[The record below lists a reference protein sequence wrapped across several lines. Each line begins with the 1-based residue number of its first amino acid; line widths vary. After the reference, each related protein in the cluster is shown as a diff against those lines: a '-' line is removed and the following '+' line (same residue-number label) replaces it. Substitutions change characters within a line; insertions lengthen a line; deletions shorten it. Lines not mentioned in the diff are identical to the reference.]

1 MGKLAKAASDVFS
14 DEVAGGYD
22 FIGKVI
28 SGNAIIIAPE
38 VKNAEQAEA
47 YASDKFERLAA
58 LEKEIDAS
66 LNELKK
72 FSGMEKY
79 STEFLRN
86 SLGEGIGLGTV
97 TAGTVAAAIALPVV
111 GLPFLIGGGLIKGLF
126 GGKDFSKPIQQ
137 LAEGQKDIY
146 ERLVKVSRIQVL
158 LFEFQRVMA
167 EILNELFE
175 MCSSNIEV
183 VQATI
188 NTLRMKLDKNATS
201 MTESTKQNVRDL
213 IKKLASRKASL
224 LAQEEMKTQIRQL
237 KDEVAELRSMIQ
249 K

>member
-1 MGKLAKAASDVFS
+1 MA
-14 DEVAGGYD
+14 ETN
-22 FIGKVI
+22 
-28 SGNAIIIAPE
+28 NAIIIAPE
-38 VKNAEQAEA
+38 IKNAEQAET
-47 YASDKFERLAA
+47 YAGEKFEKLAA

-79 STEFLRN
+79 STEFLRTTLF
-86 SLGEGIGLGTV
+86 SALGSTGI
-97 TAGTVAAAIALPVV
+97 AGMGIAAATIALPIV
-111 GLPFLIGGGLIKGLF
+111 GWPFLPGGGLLGIKNLF
-126 GGKDFSKPIQQ
+126 GGKDLSKAVNQ

-188 NTLRMKLDKNATS
+188 NTLRMKLEKNASS

-213 IKKLASRKASL
+213 IKKIVSRQDTLMK
-224 LAQEEMKTQIRQL
+224 QEEMKMQIKQL
-237 KDEVAELRSMIQ
+237 KNEIAELRTMIQ
-249 K
+249 KGAV

>member
-1 MGKLAKAASDVFS
+1 MAEKSNV
-14 DEVAGGYD
+14 
-22 FIGKVI
+22 
-28 SGNAIIIAPE
+28 IIIAPE

-47 YASDKFERLAA
+47 YAGEKFERLAA

-86 SLGEGIGLGTV
+86 SIGSIGGIGV
-97 TAGTVAAAIALPVV
+97 GTVATAIALPIV
-111 GLPFLIGGGLIKGLF
+111 GFPLLIGKGLLELF
-126 GGKDFSKPIQQ
+126 GGKDFSEPIKQ

-188 NTLRMKLDKNATS
+188 DTLRKKLDKNATS
-201 MTESTKQNVRDL
+201 MTESTKKNVRDL
-213 IKKLASRKASL
+213 IQKLMSRQDTLMK
-224 LAQEEMKTQIRQL
+224 QEEMKMQIKQL
-237 KDEVAELRSMIQ
+237 KNEIAELRSMIQ